1 MILIHLQKAFN
12 TIKCKIL
19 LKKLE
24 AIGFSGKCIQWFQSY
39 LCGRIFFIEMENQ
52 LSVYRKMS
60 CGVLQGS
67 ILGPLLFLIYVNNIP
82 QTVKSNL
89 FLYASDSCLMHQR
102 RDITKIEKQLNKDFE
117 NVSDCFVDNRLSI
130 HFRRG

>member
-39 LCGRIFFIEMENQ
+39 LYGRIFFIEMENQ

-67 ILGPLLFLIYVNNIP
+67 ILGPLLFLIYVSNIP